1 MKKLF
6 LTLISCFVLFALGC
20 QENSITESLTSEVAE
35 KDSFQEFRE
44 LLRLIPG
51 IDLHFVHL
59 VRDCRA
65 VAYSRMKK
73 KKRPEI
79 HWKDEYTAVIT
90 DNLDMIML
98 DAATRLLITMEM
110 IKERKLPKYDLAMTA
125 WARVDPIVDR
135 VVKKVVQMRHD
146 FTRTIFK
153 ELGFIGD
160 ELEMRTRLFHCYHAW
175 EEVMFTDD
183 NEGVNVRLQKLRY
196 EMFLK

>member
-1 MKKLF
+1 MMRQKTKGNKGVSKEQWLAKALEMLEIEGHDAIKVEKLATQLGTSRSGF
-6 LTLISCFVLFALGC
+6 YYHFINRKDLF
-20 QENSITESLTSEVAE
+20 QH
-35 KDSFQEFRE
+35 
-44 LLRLIPG
+44 LLS
-51 IDLHFVHL
+51 
-59 VRDCRA
+59 
-65 VAYSRMKK
+65 YW
-73 KKRPEI
+73 E
-79 HWKDEYTAVIT
+79 DEYTAVIT
-90 DNLDMIML
+90 DNLDMKML